1 MDNQTQRKI
10 EAINEMIESLRHDS
24 RFLDGVISA
33 QLSEAAQYLELSV
46 SCLECFSELNRAN

>member
-1 MDNQTQRKI
+1 MKNQTQRKI

-24 RFLDGVISA
+24 RFLDGIISA

-46 SCLECFSELNRAN
+46 ACLECVAELKSL

>member
-1 MDNQTQRKI
+1 MDNHTQRKI

-33 QLSEAAQYLELSV
+33 QFTEAAQHLELSAA
-46 SCLECFSELNRAN
+46 CIECAADLKSI